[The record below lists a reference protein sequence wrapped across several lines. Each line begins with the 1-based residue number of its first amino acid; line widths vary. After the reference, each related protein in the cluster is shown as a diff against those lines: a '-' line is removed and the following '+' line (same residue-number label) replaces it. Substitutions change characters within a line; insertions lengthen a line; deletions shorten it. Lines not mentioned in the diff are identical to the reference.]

1 MSYAYVSR
9 CRSARW
15 AWGTGG
21 SGRRPT
27 NPYSTHC
34 AGMPRRPERAASAG
48 SVENGPANRGR
59 REIARRSGV
68 PAKSERRLW
77 GGFVEWVLADSG
89 TNVEQF
95 REEGEVEGRAEEANP
110 GRAAR
115 TSLVADQ
122 ALDRF
127 HVAESPEL
135 EALLDIDELLAEFV
149 CRPLTGGLSVDCLDY
164 RD

>member
-1 MSYAYVSR
+1 
-9 CRSARW
+9 
-15 AWGTGG
+15 
-21 SGRRPT
+21 
-27 NPYSTHC
+27 
-34 AGMPRRPERAASAG
+34 
-48 SVENGPANRGR
+48 
-59 REIARRSGV
+59 
-68 PAKSERRLW
+68 LW
-77 GGFVEWVLADSG
+77 GGFLADSG

-149 CRPLTGGLSVDCLDY
+149 CRPLSGGLSVDCLDY